1 MNTEVMVGVESYLIL
16 SVILA
21 LLNDIPP
28 VRLIPVWYTKELY
41 TCMMQVEV
49 KVLFH

>member
-21 LLNDIPP
+21 LLNGIPP
-28 VRLIPVWYTKELY
+28 LLLMPAWYTKELY
-41 TCMMQVEV
+41 TCMM
-49 KVLFH
+49 